1 MSLSQISSAHAD
13 GLGRAERCEAVHEC
27 DADLNLCI
35 LPVEVSR
42 HLRSWCAPP
51 PGPRSKANADCRA
64 RRLRR
69 QHGRMPRQNRSSPSM
84 VPSPRHCS
92 AVPGRRQGQTIA
104 PKRQRHIPRR
114 HCLTQM
120 RQRGPGPEG
129 RRLRRLG
136 RRRDDP
142 ARQPGQHPGC
152 PALSHQR
159 RSGPAARRNGLSRF
173 HSRGEL
179 PAARPALRI
188 GRLSGR

>member
-114 HCLTQM
+114 RCLTQM

-129 RRLRRLG
+129 RSLRRLG

-142 ARQPGQHPGC
+142 ARQRGQHRQGFQRLG
-152 PALSHQR
+152 ARFSHAGSLSCNGAFHQR
-159 RSGPAARRNGLSRF
+159 NAPIAPQLC
-173 HSRGEL
+173 
-179 PAARPALRI
+179 
-188 GRLSGR
+188 RLHNVQ